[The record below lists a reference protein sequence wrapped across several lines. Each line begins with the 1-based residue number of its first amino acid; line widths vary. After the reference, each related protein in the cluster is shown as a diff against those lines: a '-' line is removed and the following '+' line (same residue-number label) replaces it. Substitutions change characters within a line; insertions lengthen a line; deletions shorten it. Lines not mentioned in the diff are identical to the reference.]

1 MHYATTHDILPI
13 LTGHTAPFDTH
24 TIEREFRSHHPELFD
39 SEVGHYATST
49 DQLHIFSMQFGRW
62 LLDMFPHVIRPT
74 RKIVTNNL
82 RERPSSNQEWV
93 LIRQ

>member
-1 MHYATTHDILPI
+1 
-13 LTGHTAPFDTH
+13 
-24 TIEREFRSHHPELFD
+24 
-39 SEVGHYATST
+39 
-49 DQLHIFSMQFGRW
+49 MQFGRW